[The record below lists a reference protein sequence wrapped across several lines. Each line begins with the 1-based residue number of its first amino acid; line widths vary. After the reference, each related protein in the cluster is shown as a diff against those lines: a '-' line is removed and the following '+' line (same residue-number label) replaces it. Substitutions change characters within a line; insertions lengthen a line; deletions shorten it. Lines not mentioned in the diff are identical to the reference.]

1 MDGALPQAGPLWRK
15 GVGMSDIL
23 TSIALGIVE
32 GLTEFIPVSSTGHLI
47 LAGELLGFKGAQSAT
62 FDIVIQLGAIL
73 AVVVLYFRRFT
84 AVAAGL
90 LKLEPP
96 AIAFTRN
103 VLLGFAPALIIGVF
117 AYKSIKAMLES
128 PMTVAVALII
138 GGVAI
143 LAIERLVKP
152 AAQGTIES
160 MPSKIALGV
169 GIIQCLS
176 MIPGVS
182 RSGATIMGALSLGV
196 DRKTAAEYSF
206 FLAIPVMIAASAKE
220 LWEARHALGGIDW
233 TEIGVG
239 FVVSFVVALG
249 VIKAFIGIVSRFGF
263 APFAWYRIIAGGAA
277 LVWLLMR

>member
-1 MDGALPQAGPLWRK
+1 
-15 GVGMSDIL
+15 MSDLL

-90 LKLEPP
+90 IKLDPP
-96 AIAFTRN
+96 AVAFTRN
-103 VLLGFAPALIIGVF
+103 VLLGFAPALIIGAF
-117 AYKSIKAMLES
+117 AYKSIKLMLES
-128 PMTVAVALII
+128 PMTVAVALIV
-138 GGVAI
+138 GGIAI

-152 AAQGTIES
+152 APQGTIEGMAWTTS
-160 MPSKIALGV
+160 LGV
-169 GIIQCLS
+169 GFVQCLS
-176 MIPGVS
+176 MIPGIS

-206 FLAIPVMIAASAKE
+206 FLAIPVMMAASAKE
-220 LWEARHALGGIDW
+220 LWEARHALGGINW

-239 FVVSFVVALG
+239 FGVSFVVALI

-263 APFAWYRIIAGGAA
+263 APFAWYRIGAGTVA
-277 LVWLLMR
+277 LLWLLMR